1 MQSLMSCACPS
12 RPGYYVVRMTALS
25 RFVYRVHRR
34 AAACLAAAAAVLAAV
49 TTPTGLSAQRRP
61 GVPMGFY
68 TTTGLLTADVEG
80 GSVTTSTTLAE
91 APTFAASVL
100 VTAPLRK
107 LPKRAVIVG
116 LRATPLAFGNN
127 GSCVVTPGLQ
137 GCQNVR
143 FEERVGVFVGGAFD
157 IRSTLLRTMIGPSLY
172 DVETQG
178 ARLGTTVRI
187 DFASPRL
194 RGPTPTL
201 FFTRTFLGSQ
211 RGQGAAHS
219 TLGAGFR
226 WVRKK

>member
-1 MQSLMSCACPS
+1 MPWLAPGPCPS
-12 RPGYYVVRMTALS
+12 PPGRYVVGVPDLS
-25 RFVYRVHRR
+25 RIVHRVHRR
-34 AAACLAAAAAVLAAV
+34 AAACLAAAAVLAVV
-49 TTPTGLSAQRRP
+49 TTPSGLSAQRRP

-68 TTTGLLTADVEG
+68 TTTGLVTADVEG

-100 VTAPLRK
+100 VTGALRK
-107 LPKRAVIVG
+107 LPKRAIIVG
-116 LRATPLAFGNN
+116 IRATPLAFGNN
-127 GSCVVTPGLQ
+127 GSCVVSPGVQ

-143 FEERVGVFVGGAFD
+143 FEERLGVMVGGAFD

-178 ARLGTTVRI
+178 ARIGTTVRI